1 MQEPE
6 FVQSVKDRT
15 GPTPHIENA
24 VMEVEARPKPPE
36 CGERCVGHYQRQWRS
51 QQTESQMCGVAESP
65 DLGPQSTAESLSVTR
80 VGIGVVLVEFPR
92 HEYHTART
100 ESKRTGR
107 PSRTCVRERYTP
119 GQSRSG
125 NKSGRCGC
133 QPSQTMFASGAGS
146 LAGLAC
152 GRPGFRYHEE
162 MITASVTPRAAGQE
176 ASSPVPNQPKRPV
189 AQATK

>member
-92 HEYHTART
+92 HEYQL
-100 ESKRTGR
+100 
-107 PSRTCVRERYTP
+107 PSTTLPALKVRERVARP
-119 GQSRSG
+119 EHVFVNGIHRASRG
-125 NKSGRCGC
+125 VATN
-133 QPSQTMFASGAGS
+133 PAGVVVS
-146 LAGLAC
+146 HRRQC
-152 GRPGFRYHEE
+152 SH
-162 MITASVTPRAAGQE
+162 
-176 ASSPVPNQPKRPV
+176 PVPVR
-189 AQATK
+189 